1 MFVLVVQLLL
11 LPVGGGAAP
20 RAQRPPDR
28 GLDCA
33 SGRKLETDAR
43 TAVPRAGETSGHA
56 NGKKTDARTATTRRG
71 HHPCGGATVILF
83 QKNKL
88 TAGGRGPTPSRREL
102 FQKNKLTLSTN
113 S

>member
-1 MFVLVVQLLL
+1 MFVLAVQLLL
-11 LPVGGGAAP
+11 LPVGG
-20 RAQRPPDR
+20 
-28 GLDCA
+28 
-33 SGRKLETDAR
+33 T
-43 TAVPRAGETSGHA
+43 TRAGETSGHA